1 VSIAY
6 FTIAERKIMA
16 AMQRREG
23 PNVVGYWGFLQPLAD
38 GLKLILKENIIPN
51 RSNSYLFLLAPMVNF
66 SFSLLGWVVIPF
78 SNFDL
83 IYSNINYSILFIFF
97 ISIINVYGVLFAGWS
112 SNSKYAFLGTLRVVS
127 QMLSYEILLSVL
139 IIPIIILSGSLNLLD
154 IVFIQKKIGFFF
166 LPLLPICFLFFLG
179 ILAETNRA
187 PFDLA
192 ESESEVV
199 GGYNIEYSSIS
210 FAFFYLG
217 EYSNILLMS
226 MLFSTLFL
234 GGWLPVK
241 ESFDSIL
248 ILNLHFVIKSLLV
261 SCGFIFVRG
270 LLPRYRYDQLILI
283 CWKKLMPFSFGF
295 LFLIVGIFFYLG

>member
-1 VSIAY
+1 MFLFLCTVQLGFSLPYYFFFIFSIFFSTTFGFNLIPIGIFSVLLLIHIIPLIIGIAY
-6 FTIAERKIMA
+6 FTVAERKIMA

-23 PNVVGYWGFLQPLAD
+23 PNVIGYWGLLQPLAD
-38 GLKLILKENIIPN
+38 GLKLILKENLVPT
-51 RSNSYLFLLAPMVNF
+51 RSNPYLFILSPMVNF

-78 SNFDL
+78 SSLDK
-83 IYSNINYSILFIFF
+83 IYSGINYSILFIFF
-97 ISIINVYGVLFAGWS
+97 ISMVNVYGVLFAGWS

-127 QMLSYEILLSVL
+127 QMLSYEILLSIL
-139 IIPIIILSGSLNLLD
+139 IIPIVILSGSLNLLD
-154 IVFIQKKIGFFF
+154 IVFIQEHMGFFL
-166 LPLLPICFLFFLG
+166 LPLLPIGFLFFLG

-226 MLFSTLFL
+226 ILCSILFL
-234 GGWLPVK
+234 GG
-241 ESFDSIL
+241 
-248 ILNLHFVIKSLLV
+248 
-261 SCGFIFVRG
+261 
-270 LLPRYRYDQLILI
+270 
-283 CWKKLMPFSFGF
+283 
-295 LFLIVGIFFYLG
+295 